1 MMESGILIFNR
12 NVRKWVLFSMI
23 LLCDFAIL
31 FLFLL
36 GRGKFDLPES
46 WHIQFLA
53 ILGANLISSL
63 VIFIIPVKGTHLA
76 FIYIFQLGCKYLMTK
91 PFSQNIWFEF
101 FLLLIMMLEG
111 IHLLSTAELTFL
123 SLILMATSLLTDH
136 NDTLWGMEPVPRT
149 WELKLSLFILIILI
163 AGLSIIIKTAY
174 NLLLTHKEMINNQKL
189 IIRKLTTANQG
200 LQQYAN
206 LAEEK
211 SIINERLKMTREI
224 HDTVGYTL
232 TNLLMMLEASTDLI
246 KTDPVKL
253 EKLLHQALGI
263 IKTGHED
270 IRQALRVL
278 RNTKMKKAGSI
289 EAIKNLTDI
298 FRESTGVEVRVEYGN
313 LPRVLGR
320 NVDHTIYRFLQ
331 EGMTNALTHGDAKN
345 IDIHFW
351 LNGNIIHINVEDDGK
366 GSLNIEQGIGLK
378 GMSERLSEVGGSLDY
393 GNTFLG
399 FSLSARIPWENDE

>member
-1 MMESGILIFNR
+1 
-12 NVRKWVLFSMI
+12 MI
-23 LLCDFAIL
+23 LLCNFAIL

-36 GRGKFDLPES
+36 GRGNFNLPDS
-46 WHIQFLA
+46 WQMQFLA
-53 ILGANLISSL
+53 ILIANLISSL
-63 VIFIIPVKGTHLA
+63 VIFIIPAKGTFLA
-76 FIYIFQLGCKYLMTK
+76 FIYMFQLGCKYLMTK

-123 SLILMATSLLTDH
+123 SFILMMTTLLTDH

-149 WELKLSLFILIILI
+149 WELKLSLFILILII
-163 AGLSIIIKTAY
+163 AGLSIIIKIAY
-174 NLLLTHKEMINNQKL
+174 DLLIAHKEVINNQKL
-189 IIRKLTTANQG
+189 VIRKLTTANQG

-278 RNTKMKKAGSI
+278 RNTKLKKSGSI

-313 LPRVLGR
+313 LPRALGR

-351 LNGNIIHINVEDDGK
+351 LNDNIIHINVEDDGR

-378 GMSERLSEVGGSLDY
+378 GMSERLAEVGGTLDY
-393 GNTFLG
+393 GNTYLG
-399 FSLSARIPWENDE
+399 FSLSAKIPWENDD

>member
-1 MMESGILIFNR
+1 M
-12 NVRKWVLFSMI
+12 V
-23 LLCDFAIL
+23 LLCNFAII
-31 FLFLL
+31 FLYVM
-36 GRGKFDLPES
+36 GKGKFNLPAS
-46 WHIQFLA
+46 WHIQFMA
-53 ILGANLISSL
+53 ILSANLVSSL
-63 VIFIIPVKGTHLA
+63 IIFIIPVKGTYLT
-76 FIYIFQLGCKYLMTK
+76 FLYMFQLGCKYLMTK
-91 PFSQNIWFEF
+91 PFSENIWFEF

-111 IHLLSTAELTFL
+111 IHLLSTAELTIL
-123 SLILMATSLLTDH
+123 SLILMITTLLTEH
-136 NDTLWGMEPVPRT
+136 KDTLWGMDPQPRS
-149 WELKLSLFILIILI
+149 WELKLSLFILIVIM
-163 AGLSIIIKTAY
+163 AGLCIIIKGAY
-174 NLLLTHKEMINNQKL
+174 NLLIAHREVINNQKL
-189 IIRKLTTANQG
+189 IIRKLTTANQS

-278 RNTKMKKAGSI
+278 RNTKLKKSGSI
-289 EAIKNLTDI
+289 DSIKSLTDI
-298 FRESTGVEVRVEYGN
+298 FRESTGVQVRVVYGN

-351 LNGNIIHINVEDDGK
+351 LNDNIIHINVEDDGR

-378 GMSERLSEVGGSLDY
+378 GMSERLAEVGGTLDY
-393 GNTFLG
+393 GNTYLG
-399 FSLSARIPWENDE
+399 FSLSAKIPWETDE